1 MLTTMS
7 TVQPSDPLASVT
19 SPRTAPVRDHA
30 DAFPGALRPHTSA
43 DGALAGVRL
52 VGGLLNSG
60 QAEVLAMVAETMGDG
75 YLDLTSRGDIELRG
89 LQPGAGRELGGWLE
103 SCGLLPSRL
112 HERVR
117 NVLASPLAGLDGR
130 GNGSLEELVVALD
143 RSLCESEA
151 ATGLPAAFLFALDDG
166 RGDVAHLDAD
176 VALRME
182 DGTGQGAEEDTR
194 DGAGERLG
202 GDAERTAL
210 LSLGEA
216 TVRIARDDGP
226 AAAVRAAEILLDF
239 AARTEGPRAGRVR
252 ELLAAQR
259 PSTSQLRDRLA
270 AHGIA
275 ASEPHETELR
285 EVSRFPVP
293 APPAPGFVDGPDG
306 KRSLLVHAPSGR
318 LTVAQ
323 WRLLTTHASRLR
335 VTPWRGVVLPAL
347 RHPAEHLTT
356 ELAEAGLATAPA
368 SS

>member
-1 MLTTMS
+1 MLTPMS
-7 TVQPSDPLASVT
+7 PVQPGEPLASAA
-19 SPRTAPVRDHA
+19 SPCTDPVRDH
-30 DAFPGALRPHTSA
+30 DDGYPGALRPHTSV
-43 DGALAGVRL
+43 DGALAGIRL
-52 VGGLLNSG
+52 VAGLLSSG

-75 YLDLTSRGDIELRG
+75 HLDLTSRGDIELRG
-89 LQPGAGRELGGWLE
+89 LRAGAGRELGGWLE

-117 NVLASPLAGLDGR
+117 NVLASPLSGLDGR
-130 GNGSLEELVVALD
+130 GHGSLEELAVALD

-151 ATGLPAAFLFALDDG
+151 ATGLSAAFLFALDDG

-176 VALRME
+176 VVLRME
-182 DGTGQGAEEDTR
+182 DGTGRNAG

-226 AAAVRAAEILLDF
+226 AAAVGAAEMFLDF
-239 AARTEGPRAGRVR
+239 AARTEGTRSGRVR
-252 ELLAAQR
+252 ELLAVRR
-259 PSTSQLRDRLA
+259 PTASQLRDRLA
-270 AHGIA
+270 AHGLA
-275 ASEPHETELR
+275 VSEPHETELR
-285 EVSRFPVP
+285 EVSRFPVT

-323 WRLLTTHASRLR
+323 WRLLTTYASRLR

-347 RHPAEHLTT
+347 RQPAEHLTT

-368 SS
+368 SP